1 MEADN
6 GITHKLYSGAVGS
19 LLRSAVQQDKLCQL
33 SDQAGTVEMM
43 KAGVTTLDPVH
54 EIQGLKFKGGK
65 LSRAR
70 WGAAPQLVARAA
82 VNFEACYGGPSPSH
96 REHRSLPGSC
106 LQLFQVFSG
115 NALGRSRRSRGNVTL
130 MLGQCGSGKTATF
143 FRLRDGEEVQTVS
156 SLQLQRDSFPIK
168 AGENP
173 DQQLSS
179 VEVIDFPGHLR
190 MRGKANDMLPE
201 ARCIIYLVDS
211 DDKPKLKDDVAEH
224 FYELL
229 TNRDMLEL
237 HTPILIAC
245 NKSDL
250 STARSEKF
258 IVEEIEREIEQM
270 RVSRGATLEG
280 QDQADSYL
288 GIDGEKFKLMDRRRK
303 GSELRVRE
311 GCSKLFL
318 GASAGHLQLQGL
330 ELELAQVKDAYAT
343 FETRHHVEVQKLNSD
358 MEEVRHRAER
368 AEQEGEAV
376 AQDLE
381 KERGEVQ
388 RLIAAEANLKAA
400 LDGLGSPEL
409 KKQIEHGWCLEMPR
423 FDWSGPLGN
432 LSILDGKNCSYGSSR
447 QLEQCRKHTP

>member
-1 MEADN
+1 MEALRQAT
-6 GITHKLYSGAVGS
+6 GSIEAFLGVGS
-19 LLRSAVQQDKLCQL
+19 STALVLTWLVILLSVYV
-33 SDQAGTVEMM
+33 S
-43 KAGVTTLDPVH
+43 
-54 EIQGLKFKGGK
+54 
-65 LSRAR
+65 
-70 WGAAPQLVARAA
+70 
-82 VNFEACYGGPSPSH
+82 
-96 REHRSLPGSC
+96 

-211 DDKPKLKDDVAEH
+211 DDKPKLKDVAEH
-224 FYELL
+224 FYDLL

-245 NKSDL
+245 NKSDF

-288 GIDGEKFKLMDRRRK
+288 GIDGEKFKLMEHSPCTIQTCKISAKKNEIQPVYD
-303 GSELRVRE
+303 
-311 GCSKLFL
+311 FL
-318 GASAGHLQLQGL
+318 IEQYSA
-330 ELELAQVKDAYAT
+330 
-343 FETRHHVEVQKLNSD
+343 
-358 MEEVRHRAER
+358 
-368 AEQEGEAV
+368 
-376 AQDLE
+376 
-381 KERGEVQ
+381 
-388 RLIAAEANLKAA
+388 
-400 LDGLGSPEL
+400 
-409 KKQIEHGWCLEMPR
+409 
-423 FDWSGPLGN
+423 
-432 LSILDGKNCSYGSSR
+432 
-447 QLEQCRKHTP
+447 